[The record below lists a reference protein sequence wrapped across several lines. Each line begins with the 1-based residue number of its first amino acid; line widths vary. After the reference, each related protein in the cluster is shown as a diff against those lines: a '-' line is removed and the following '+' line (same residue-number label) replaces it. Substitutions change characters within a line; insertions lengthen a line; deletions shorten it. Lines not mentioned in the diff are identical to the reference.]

1 MYIGMFLLALAA
13 GAITVTSPCII
24 PILPIILGS
33 VLKDH
38 KWYPVYLVLGMATT
52 FTTLGVLS
60 GIFGS
65 NLPIDRVFLNELA
78 VWLIG
83 LMGVVLLVKP
93 LGDLFYRGTLA
104 LTSSLGAR
112 NPQANQLGQPSE
124 AFALGSLLGI
134 VWAPCAG
141 PILGS
146 IILLASSTGSVVKAG
161 LLLFTYSVGA
171 GIPILLIAYG
181 GKRAVVGRKFIQQRS
196 GQLKTAFGII
206 LIITAILMA
215 TGVLRQFESL
225 IVPFLPIWSSQF

>member
-1 MYIGMFLLALAA
+1 MGMFLLALAA

-52 FTTLGVLS
+52 FTALGVLS

-65 NLPIDRVFLNELA
+65 NLPIDRVFLNQLA

-93 LGDLFYRGTLA
+93 LGDLFSRGTSV
-104 LTSSLGAR
+104 LTSWLGTR
-112 NPQANQLGQPSE
+112 GPKANELGQPGE

-146 IILLASSTGSVVKAG
+146 IILLASSSGSVVKAG
-161 LLLFTYSVGA
+161 LLLFAYSIGA
-171 GIPILLIAYG
+171 GVPMLAIAYG
-181 GKRAVVGRKFIQQRS
+181 GKRAVAGRRFVQERS
-196 GQLKTAFGII
+196 GQLKVAFGVI
-206 LIITAILMA
+206 LVLTAILMA
-215 TGVLRQFESL
+215 TGVLRELESL
-225 IVPFLPIWSSQF
+225 IVPYVPLWSSQL